1 MSQQSYLL
9 VKLETETNSTDLD
22 TSPEYITNNIGV
34 SLKTI
39 FGDLGAAIPFTV
51 LKYCSDTRS
60 VIISCPD
67 TDLVKLRTAITL
79 QNSYQGLESSL
90 KLLVENYY
98 FNYSLITGI
107 DCCYSVTRVV
117 KDLISL

>member
-9 VKLETETNSTDLD
+9 VKLETEKNQTDLD
-22 TSPEYITNNIGV
+22 TSTEYITSNIGV

-39 FGDLGAAIPFTV
+39 FGDLGASIPFTV
-51 LKYCSDTRS
+51 LKYCSDSSS

-79 QNSYQGLESSL
+79 QNNYQG
-90 KLLVENYY
+90 V
-98 FNYSLITGI
+98 

-117 KDLISL
+117 KDLISLSV

>member
-1 MSQQSYLL
+1 M
-9 VKLETETNSTDLD
+9 
-22 TSPEYITNNIGV
+22 PE
-34 SLKTI
+34 SHLKTI

-51 LKYCSDTRS
+51 LKYCSDTKS

-79 QNSYQGLESSL
+79 QNSYQGLESFL
-90 KLLVENYY
+90 KLVENYY
-98 FNYSLITGI
+98 FNCYLITGI